1 MISMRTYLVDATN
14 ATRRDAYAPG
24 FPEQEDADARRF
36 VERLSSLAS
45 ALGGRV
51 AIELVFDGP
60 RRDLGYG
67 AGLTLRFSGERSADD
82 LILGTV
88 RSIRAQ
94 GRGVIV
100 ATEDSGLADEVE
112 HEGGRAI
119 GFGELMSRLRSG
131 KA

>member
-1 MISMRTYLVDATN
+1 MRTYLVDATN

-24 FPEQEDADARRF
+24 FAEQEDANARAF
-36 VERLSSLAS
+36 VGRLSAAAG

-51 AIELVFDGP
+51 AVELVFDGP
-60 RRDLGYG
+60 RRDLGP
-67 AGLTLRFSGERSADD
+67 ATGLALRFSGERSADE

-88 RSIRAQ
+88 RSLRSQ

-100 ATEDSGLADEVE
+100 ATEDSALADEVE
-112 HEGGRAI
+112 QEGGRVI
-119 GFGELMSRLRSG
+119 GFGELFSRLRGG